1 MAATNW
7 SPAAARNCIG
17 TEATNSR
24 VEEAAERTMAMT
36 MGTVAANTRPKALE
50 DAAALSMVAV
60 VVDRATAN
68 STDTTKGE
76 EQSTSDVRWS
86 VNSGHD
92 AYRCWFRGIRC
103 L

>member
-1 MAATNW
+1 
-7 SPAAARNCIG
+7 
-17 TEATNSR
+17 
-24 VEEAAERTMAMT
+24 MAM
-36 MGTVAANTRPKALE
+36 GNVVENTRPKVLE
-50 DAAALSMVAV
+50 DAAALSMVAL

-103 L
+103 LSFSFSISSRAKVTDNVMKSKCNEK